1 MAGYADDFSM
11 SNNAIDAYDRGLRPR
26 SKWSKADI
34 LNALPANARA
44 YLQLDGYP
52 LEFLREYF
60 LVDEEWHHTSKL
72 YNKTE
77 FYRPGID
84 QWEDTYTPEDV
95 QDLYRVW
102 LQRQQK
108 ARAAKTAAPRKV
120 RVTYTHWID
129 KRTHKTVTEY
139 ALVRGT
145 WIYTQSGLRKRADGT
160 NIRIDET
167 YKRAPKGTAQI
178 FQEIERRMSDG
189 GAKGAKAKARKQPV
203 NDYYAN
209 KVRHHL
215 QDMLRMTDANPAP
228 VTAWAEAIGKASNA
242 ETDALRRRRIEHH
255 GVLVDKAGAICGY
268 TESVASVSESGHVDW
283 DGYTLAPETCEA
295 AGLPPYLRVGV
306 GRGYWF
312 SHPGLA
318 GGRTLAHVTFSE
330 VGVGSALDEQGRI
343 KH

>member
-60 LVDEEWHHTSKL
+60 LVAEEWHHTSKL

-108 ARAAKTAAPRKV
+108 AQAAKAAAPRKV
-120 RVTYTHWID
+120 RVTYSHQWARSTGPQ
-129 KRTHKTVTEY
+129 R
-139 ALVRGT
+139 ASARGR
-145 WIYTQSGLRKRADGT
+145 S
-160 NIRIDET
+160 
-167 YKRAPKGTAQI
+167 
-178 FQEIERRMSDG
+178 
-189 GAKGAKAKARKQPV
+189 
-203 NDYYAN
+203 
-209 KVRHHL
+209 
-215 QDMLRMTDANPAP
+215 
-228 VTAWAEAIGKASNA
+228 
-242 ETDALRRRRIEHH
+242 
-255 GVLVDKAGAICGY
+255 
-268 TESVASVSESGHVDW
+268 
-283 DGYTLAPETCEA
+283 
-295 AGLPPYLRVGV
+295 
-306 GRGYWF
+306 
-312 SHPGLA
+312 
-318 GGRTLAHVTFSE
+318 
-330 VGVGSALDEQGRI
+330 
-343 KH
+343 

>member
-11 SNNAIDAYDRGLRPR
+11 SNNAIDAYGRGLRPR

-60 LVDEEWHHTSKL
+60 LVAEEWHHTSKL

-139 ALVRGT
+139 ALVRGP
-145 WIYTQSGLRKRADGT
+145 WIYTQSGLRKRADSI
-160 NIRIDET
+160 NIHIDET
-167 YKRAPKGTAQI
+167 YERAPKGTAKI
-178 FQEIERRMSDG
+178 FQEIARRM
-189 GAKGAKAKARKQPV
+189 KQ
-203 NDYYAN
+203 
-209 KVRHHL
+209 K
-215 QDMLRMTDANPAP
+215 
-228 VTAWAEAIGKASNA
+228 
-242 ETDALRRRRIEHH
+242 
-255 GVLVDKAGAICGY
+255 
-268 TESVASVSESGHVDW
+268 
-283 DGYTLAPETCEA
+283 
-295 AGLPPYLRVGV
+295 
-306 GRGYWF
+306 
-312 SHPGLA
+312 
-318 GGRTLAHVTFSE
+318 
-330 VGVGSALDEQGRI
+330 
-343 KH
+343 

>member
-1 MAGYADDFSM
+1 MAGYADDWSM

-26 SKWSKADI
+26 SKWGKADI
-34 LNALPANARA
+34 LNALPANARV

-60 LVDEEWHHTSKL
+60 LVAEEWHHTSKL

-108 ARAAKTAAPRKV
+108 AQAAKAAAPRKV

-129 KRTHKTVTEY
+129 KRHYRTVTEY
-139 ALVRGT
+139 ALVRGP

-167 YKRAPKGTAQI
+167 YQRAPKGTAQI
-178 FQEIERRMSDG
+178 FQEIERHMNGG
-189 GAKGAKAKARKQPV
+189 GAKGAKTKARKQPV

-215 QDMLRMTDANPAP
+215 QDKLHMTDADPAP

-242 ETDALRRRRIEHH
+242 ETDTLQRRRIEHH
-255 GVLVDKAGAICGY
+255 GVLVDRAGAICGY

-283 DGYTLAPETCEA
+283 DGYTLAPETCVA
-295 AGLPPYLRVGV
+295 AGIPPTRRVGV

-312 SHPGLA
+312 SHPSLA

>member
-11 SNNAIDAYDRGLRPR
+11 SNNAIDAYNRGLRPR

-60 LVDEEWHHTSKL
+60 LVAEEWHHTSKL

-108 ARAAKTAAPRKV
+108 AQAAKAAAPRKV

-129 KRTHKTVTEY
+129 KRHYRTVTEY
-139 ALVRGT
+139 ALVRGP

-167 YKRAPKGTAQI
+167 YQRAPKGTAQI
-178 FQEIERRMSDG
+178 FQEIERHMNGD
-189 GAKGAKAKARKQPV
+189 GAKGAKTKARKQPV

-215 QDMLRMTDANPAP
+215 QDKLHMTDADPAP

-242 ETDALRRRRIEHH
+242 ETDTLQRRRIEHH
-255 GVLVDKAGAICGY
+255 GVLVDRAGAICGY

-283 DGYTLAPETCEA
+283 DGYTLAPETCVA
-295 AGLPPYLRVGV
+295 AGIPPTRRVGV

-312 SHPGLA
+312 SHPSLA